1 MSIKVEP
8 NITKD
13 PYTFDTDQNGYPIFT
28 KKNLALLHA
37 LLRYDSNYS
46 ASEDDKD
53 GNTYAGMLAKNG
65 VPRAYDDLYTV
76 IKSIDKFS
84 STHLASEGRGGG
96 GKGIE
101 KTAKY
106 IADSMADGLKERL
119 SSRDDTL
126 INEIATLGGKG
137 KKNNFSFATKFC
149 AYACVFA
156 KDIRSDNFC
165 VYDNVLANVLPYYA
179 YLYSFEGIDLPE
191 SWRKDPPDLDRIC
204 HRSRNKDKNGDKRII
219 SDIDSLCRQNLE
231 NHDYALYRHIV
242 DSTIRGILE
251 QSELDNLSYK
261 DFDQLIW
268 YYFKGRNPDEV
279 LAHIPLPES

>member
-165 VYDNVLANVLPYYA
+165 VYDNILAHVLPYYA
-179 YLYSFEGIDLPE
+179 YLYSPEGIDVPNSKKKICREYGDKGTISSIE
-191 SWRKDPPDLDRIC
+191 SLIK
-204 HRSRNKDKNGDKRII
+204 NKD
-219 SDIDSLCRQNLE
+219 
-231 NHDYALYRHIV
+231 DYTLYRHIV
-242 DSTIRGILE
+242 DSTIQGILE
-251 QSELDNLSYK
+251 QSELDGLSYK

-268 YYFKGRNPDEV
+268 YFFKGKNPDEV